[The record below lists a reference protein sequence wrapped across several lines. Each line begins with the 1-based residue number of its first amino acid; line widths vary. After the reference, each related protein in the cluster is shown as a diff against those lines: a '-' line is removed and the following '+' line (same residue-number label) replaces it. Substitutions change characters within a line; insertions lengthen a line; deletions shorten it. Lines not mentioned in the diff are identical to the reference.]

1 MTKILHCDVCVC
13 VLLFFFFFAKSQEF
27 LFLLLSPFFGTAGS
41 LMFCRV
47 GSNCRY
53 YYCLLFSFKL
63 MRGFVSKCIM

>member
-13 VLLFFFFFAKSQEF
+13 VLLFFFFFFAKSQEF
-27 LFLLLSPFFGTAGS
+27 LFFSSFFSARRAH
-41 LMFCRV
+41 LCFAV